1 MQLLKSTAPDFSAQL
16 KRALGTRGEE
26 VDVAATVREILITVQ
41 NNGDA
46 AVRNYTAQF
55 DKHTLGAT
63 LALSQDFIAEKAA
76 LCRVDV
82 QNALSL
88 AATRIRSFH
97 AKQSP
102 QPLDYTDEIGV
113 RLGLEW
119 SLLDSVGIYVPGGTA
134 SYPSSVLM
142 NALPAVVA
150 GVERIV
156 MVVPTPNGVIKPSVL
171 YAAQVAGV
179 TEIYPIGG
187 AQAVAALAFGTE
199 TIKPV
204 DKIVG
209 PGNAFVAEAKRQ
221 VFGRVGIDSIA
232 GPSEILVIADKHNN
246 PQWIAWDLLSQAE
259 HDASAQSI
267 LITDDAEFAGSV
279 VAAVEKISAT
289 LPRREIAVQSWQQHG
304 VVILVDN
311 IEESI
316 AIANT
321 IAAEHLEICVENP
334 RALAAKIRHA
344 GSVFIGK
351 YTPEAIGDYI
361 GGANHVLPTNQT
373 ARFASGLSVYDF
385 LKRTTYLECSADALQ
400 VLGQPTVTL
409 AEEEGLHAHAG
420 SVAVRLNLG
429 FTRNA

>member
-1 MQLLKSTAPDFSAQL
+1 MLLLKSADPDFAAQL
-16 KRALGTRGEE
+16 QHALQSRGEE

-46 AVRNYTAQF
+46 ALRDYTAQF

-76 LCRVDV
+76 LCPLDV
-82 QNALSL
+82 QNALRL

-97 AKQSP
+97 ALQSP

-113 RLGLEW
+113 RLGLAW
-119 SLLDSVGIYVPGGTA
+119 SPLDSVGIYVPGGTA

-142 NALPAVVA
+142 NALPAKVA

-156 MVVPTPNGVIKPSVL
+156 MVVPTPNGEIKPSVL
-171 YAAQVAGV
+171 YAAQLAGV

-232 GPSEILVIADKHNN
+232 GPSEILVIADNKNN
-246 PQWIAWDLLSQAE
+246 PEWIAWDLLSQAE
-259 HDASAQSI
+259 HDTDSQSV
-267 LITDDAEFAGSV
+267 LITDDAALADKV
-279 VAAVEKISAT
+279 IAALESILET
-289 LPRREIAVQSWQQHG
+289 LPRREIARSSWENHG
-304 VVILVDN
+304 LVILVDSLA
-311 IEESI
+311 ESVAISDVI
-316 AIANT
+316 AP
-321 IAAEHLEICVENP
+321 EHVELCVDNP
-334 RALAAKIRHA
+334 RDYLKKIRHA
-344 GSVFIGK
+344 GSVFLGRH
-351 YTPEAIGDYI
+351 TPEAIGDYV
-361 GGANHVLPTNQT
+361 GGANHVLPTCRA

-409 AEEEGLHAHAG
+409 AIEEGLHAHAG
-420 SVAVRLNLG
+420 SVAIRLK
-429 FTRNA
+429 T